1 MPVSFCAR
9 KRFDCDTEGMRS
21 VDRNLPDPFEFSLAH
36 QNPCGIEVF
45 AQWRTENRSL
55 RLCFVDLCM
64 TVRNSSHQGPSF
76 VPQNK
81 VKIVIDDNSFDG
93 KNLDAGSDYVGNIE
107 PTLSRQRECYFN
119 CLERSLKILF
129 SSASGVISPTRRC
142 SGFYYGGTPA
152 AACACSS
159 SLACDSTAR

>member
-1 MPVSFCAR
+1 
-9 KRFDCDTEGMRS
+9 MRS

-55 RLCFVDLCM
+55 RLCFVDLRM

-107 PTLSRQRECYFN
+107 PTLSRQRECYFELPRALVKDSFLLRFGGN
-119 CLERSLKILF
+119 FTDTSMFRFLLRRHS
-129 SSASGVISPTRRC
+129 RRC
-142 SGFYYGGTPA
+142 
-152 AACACSS
+152 
-159 SLACDSTAR
+159 LRL